1 MPALLRSAL
10 LAVLLSLSTAGSAS
24 AATMA
29 VTADGTLLYTP
40 GAGTRS
46 DVSFDETAAETVRVR
61 REGDVSDQDPIAP
74 GTGCTESSPRDFTC
88 TGVKRVDADGGD
100 EGDEFS
106 AAVFS
111 EGLPDGSF
119 RQRGLKTI
127 PATLRGGPDSDRL
140 TGGDARDTILG
151 DAGNDELGGG
161 GGDDVVDGGTGPD
174 SIRDS
179 GRSRGNDLLVGG
191 EGDDSIAGGFGD
203 DRVMGGPGDDR
214 LEASAGE
221 DEVAGGSGLDTYTS
235 DRSTS
240 NSRMAVSLDDV
251 DNDTTGDG
259 PGTSNVRGDIED
271 VIANEDIG
279 DADND
284 TLIGSAGPN
293 TLEGRGGSDTI
304 DGGDG
309 NDVLAGGVGDDALR
323 ARDGFADLVACGE
336 GADTATVDPFD
347 RVEECEVVD
356 VGPAGG
362 GQSSVED
369 RPPAVTFASPSS
381 GAKLPGGRRSTL
393 TATATDDRG
402 VAAVQFIDDERI
414 LCTDTAAP
422 YSCDYRPRGD
432 DVGRNTL
439 VVIAVDTSQ
448 QTASATRAVRVDRF
462 TPAGFRAKVTPARDA
477 RAPFRFRTTGTLR
490 RPAEV
495 SAAQGCGA
503 GVVSVQVKA
512 GAKTISTRRVALRRN
527 CTFVSTVTFSNRRR
541 LGSTGRLKFVLRFTG
556 NAVLS
561 RSAAVARNLRT
572 R

>member
-1 MPALLRSAL
+1 MLVRSAL
-10 LAVLLSLSTAGSAS
+10 LGVLLTLSTAGSAS
-24 AATMA
+24 AAMIA

-40 GAGTRS
+40 GAGMRS
-46 DVSFDETAAETVRVR
+46 IVSFDETAAETVRVR
-61 REGDVSDQDPIAP
+61 RESFSVLSDNDPIAP
-74 GTGCTESSPRDFTC
+74 GAGCTESSPDDFTC
-88 TGVKRVDADGGD
+88 TGVRRVDADGGD
-100 EGDEFS
+100 GNDVFS
-106 AAVFS
+106 AGVFS
-111 EGLPDGSF
+111 EGLPGGGF

-127 PATLRGGPDSDRL
+127 PATLRGGPDRDGL
-140 TGGDARDTILG
+140 GGGDARDMILG
-151 DAGNDELGGG
+151 DAGEDRLGGG
-161 GGDDVVDGGTGPD
+161 GGDDVVDGGTGAD
-174 SIRDS
+174 SISDF
-179 GRSRGNDLLVGG
+179 GPNPGNDLLVGG
-191 EGDDSIAGGFGD
+191 EGDDSVSGGLGD

-214 LEASAGE
+214 LRASAGE
-221 DEVAGGSGLDTYTS
+221 DEVAGGTGLDTYTS
-235 DRSTS
+235 ISS
-240 NSRMAVSLDDV
+240 ISRIAVSLDDV

-271 VIANEDIG
+271 VIG
-279 DADND
+279 DADHD

-293 TLEGRGGSDTI
+293 SLEGQRGSDTI

-356 VGPAGG
+356 VGPAVGG
-362 GQSSVED
+362 PSFDD
-369 RPPAVTFASPSS
+369 RPPAVAFASPRS
-381 GAKLPGGRRSTL
+381 GAKLPGGRSTL

-414 LCTDTAAP
+414 VCTDTAAP
-422 YSCDYRPRGD
+422 YRCDYRPRGE

-448 QTASATRAVRVDRF
+448 QTATATRAVRVDRF
-462 TPAGFRAKVTPARDA
+462 KPAGFRAKVRPARDA

-490 RPAEV
+490 RPADV

-527 CTFVSTVTFSNRRR
+527 CTFVSTVTFSNRKR